1 MDRAA
6 KARGSVALMQ
16 LRALTD
22 DLREWGVTVNSEERL
37 MARARTWFAD
47 GQHTL
52 NDLLLYLSLHGERE
66 NIVFWRDAHDDVF
79 GMMTVTFFSHLV
91 TDWKLDPLRARCFYA
106 AIRCRPVRGMEQRNG
121 QEERQ

>member
-1 MDRAA
+1 M
-6 KARGSVALMQ
+6 
-16 LRALTD
+16 
-22 DLREWGVTVNSEERL
+22 TVNSEERL

-79 GMMTVTFFSHLV
+79 GMMTVTFFRISHGLEAGPPAGA
-91 TDWKLDPLRARCFYA
+91 LFLRGDSLPAGPGYGAEKWTGRE
-106 AIRCRPVRGMEQRNG
+106 AIRRGVMRGLPESG
-121 QEERQ
+121 TGK

>member
-1 MDRAA
+1 MGRAA

-52 NDLLLYLSLHGERE
+52 
-66 NIVFWRDAHDDVF
+66 
-79 GMMTVTFFSHLV
+79 
-91 TDWKLDPLRARCFYA
+91 K
-106 AIRCRPVRGMEQRNG
+106 
-121 QEERQ
+121 